1 VEVVAREIL
10 AWEIEMSFEPAR
22 PILEIH
28 KGTKTFGGFNAVNN
42 LDLKV
47 QRETIHAI
55 IGPNGSGKTTL
66 INLVSGLLQPTSG
79 GFFFKGKNLNGLRAD
94 RRTAMGISR
103 TFQNIRIFGQ
113 MSVLENVMV
122 ARHCRTK
129 SGLRSLLFKLPFT
142 SLKEEVEIRERAEEI
157 LKFVGIAHR
166 KDLKASGLPYGEQ
179 RLLELGQALATAPEL
194 LLLDE
199 PVAGMNPKEKDDVK
213 HLIQKI
219 SKMGMTVLF
228 IEHDM
233 KVVMGI
239 SERITVMNF
248 GEKIAE
254 GEPEEIQKNP
264 GVIEA
269 YLGKEHQSPC

>member
-1 VEVVAREIL
+1 MGVVAGEILAREI
-10 AWEIEMSFEPAR
+10 EMNFEPAH

-28 KGTKTFGGFNAVNN
+28 NGTKTFGGFNAVNN
-42 LDLKV
+42 FDLKV
-47 QRETIHAI
+47 QKGTIHAI

-79 GFFFKGKNLNGLRAD
+79 AFYFNGRNLNGVRAD

-129 SGLRSLLFKLPFT
+129 SGLGSLIFKPPFK
-142 SLKEEVEIRERAEEI
+142 SLKEEAEVRERAEEI
-157 LKFVGIAHR
+157 LEFVGIAHR
-166 KDLKASGLPYGEQ
+166 KDLMASGLPYGEQ
-179 RLLELGQALATAPEL
+179 RLLELGQALATDPEL

-213 HLIQKI
+213 HLIRQI
-219 SKMGMTVLF
+219 SGMGMTVLF
-228 IEHDM
+228 VEHDM

-254 GEPEEIQKNP
+254 GEPDEIQRNP

-269 YLGKEHQSPC
+269 YLGKER

>member
-1 VEVVAREIL
+1 VEVVAREAL
-10 AWEIEMSFEPAR
+10 AGEIKMNFEPAH

-28 KGTKTFGGFNAVNN
+28 NGTKTFGGFNALNN

-47 QRETIHAI
+47 QKGRIHAI

-79 GFFFKGKNLNGLRAD
+79 AFYFKGRNLKGVRAD

-129 SGLRSLLFKLPFT
+129 SGLGSLIFKPPFK
-142 SLKEEVEIRERAEEI
+142 SLKEEGEVRERAEEI
-157 LKFVGIAHR
+157 LEFVGIAHR
-166 KDLKASGLPYGEQ
+166 KDLMASGLPYGEQ
-179 RLLELGQALATAPEL
+179 RLLELGQALATDPEL

-213 HLIQKI
+213 HLIRQI
-219 SKMGMTVLF
+219 SGMGMTVLF

-239 SERITVMNF
+239 SERVTVMNF

-254 GEPEEIQKNP
+254 GEPDEIQKNP

-269 YLGKEHQSPC
+269 YLGKES